1 MLHSSVMTK
10 STPLT
15 SLLADPQ
22 HPAAAAL
29 SVWLAAAPRFRAFVT
44 AHATKIRKKLRQA
57 DPESLRDTIAELEAA
72 FLLLRDGHFAISY
85 EPTASSG
92 RAPDLALRYKGHLP
106 LNLEVTRM
114 RRTEGKRDPA
124 EKLSNVICAKLRQ
137 FPPGVINLLL
147 VCAEEAGGPL
157 DAGQAM
163 VRLRERA
170 AAGDDQFFAR
180 RAAGTA
186 RAFTR
191 AARRLSG
198 MLIRDTPGGAFA
210 LWENQTARHHLPD
223 DLRRALVRAMGPADV
238 L

>member
-1 MLHSSVMTK
+1 MPKPELLTTLLP
-10 STPLT
+10 TP
-15 SLLADPQ
+15 D
-22 HPAAAAL
+22 HPAAALLTA
-29 SVWLAAAPRFRAFVT
+29 WLEAAPRFAAF
-44 AHATKIRKKLRQA
+44 AAANETKIRKKLRA
-57 DPESLRDTIAELEAA
+57 TDDETLRDALAELETA
-72 FLLLRDGHFAISY
+72 FLLLRDPRFAVAY
-85 EPTASSG
+85 ETFRTTG
-92 RAPDLALRYKGHLP
+92 RGPDLSVTFRQNLP
-106 LNLEVTRM
+106 FTVEVTRL
-114 RRTEGKRDPA
+114 RHSETGRDVQ
-124 EKLSNVICAKLRQ
+124 EKISDVACAKLHQ

-147 VCAEEAGGPL
+147 VFGAGAGVQP

-163 VRLRERA
+163 ARLRERA